1 MTLHERQTKAFLA
14 TEKYKLVAYLGGI
27 RSGKTITGANYAL
40 YRLAKYP
47 NQTGIIAANT
57 HKQLT
62 KSTLKEFKQVLAESG
77 IYEGTQYVINKN
89 PERFFKGVKSKF
101 DEHNGVISFINGAQI
116 LTVSLEQ
123 QVRGIEAGW
132 QWVDEFQDSKVE
144 ELRVLQGRMSG
155 SAAPSILYTGTPPKS
170 NPEIEEFIWENPDL
184 YLVTGTTFDN
194 RANLPDS
201 FFDLLKNYDE
211 YTYRREVMAE
221 RVKIPGK
228 QWMYAFN
235 REKHVSDR
243 AEYDHTKTVYVSFD
257 FNVSPT
263 VALLAHRGDRVRH
276 GKDYIHYFDEVV
288 LRPDQIVDE
297 TFIRAVCYEIAKK
310 TPQNWKRKDYR
321 ITGDSAGQSQNVL
334 ARVGMNAFT
343 EIGEALKIPT
353 SAFQLHKSNPRHI
366 DSREL
371 CNSILAHHPEILLH
385 PRCKNTIL
393 DLDNVAAKHDGGILK
408 DNRSSEYQR
417 ADLFDAF
424 RYDLHAWN
432 KDFIWNRRT

>member
-1 MTLHERQTKAFLA
+1 MKLHEKQSRAFLA
-14 TEKYKLVAYLGGI
+14 TEQHRMVAYLGGI

-40 YRLAKYP
+40 YRAAKYSD
-47 NQTGIIAANT
+47 QTGIIAANT
-57 HKQLT
+57 NKQLT
-62 KSTLKEFKQVLAESG
+62 KSTLKEFKGVLAESG
-77 IYEGTQYVINKN
+77 IYEGEQYVINKN

-101 DEHNGVISFINGAQI
+101 DEHNGVISFCNGAQI

-155 SAAPSILYTGTPPKS
+155 SAKPSILYTGTPPKQ

-184 YLVTGTTFDN
+184 VLITGTTFDN
-194 RANLPDS
+194 KENLPDS
-201 FFDLLKNYDE
+201 FFEILKNYDE
-211 YTYRREVMAE
+211 YTYKREVLAQ
-221 RVKIPGK
+221 RVRIPGS

-243 AEYDHTKTVYVSFD
+243 AVYEPNQTVYVSFD

-263 VALLAHRGDRVRH
+263 VALLAHRRGNR
-276 GKDYIHYFDEVV
+276 IHYFDEV
-288 LRPDQIVDE
+288 LLTPDKIVGE
-297 TFIRAVCYEIAKK
+297 TFIAALCLEIMRK
-310 TPQNWKRKDYR
+310 TPSQAQTRNYLV
-321 ITGDSAGQSQNVL
+321 TGDAAGKSQNVL
-334 ARVGMNAFT
+334 GKVGMNAFT
-343 EIGEALKIPT
+343 EIQRVLQIPNG
-353 SAFQLHKSNPRHI
+353 AFRVKGSNPLHI

-371 CNSILAHHPEILLH
+371 CNSILSHHPELLIN
-385 PRCKNTIL
+385 PKCRNTIL
-393 DLDNVAAKHDGGILK
+393 DLENVGAEPDGRIK
-408 DNRSSEYQR
+408 KSNRSDEYQR

-432 KDFIWNRRT
+432 GDFIYRNR